1 MYAAEPALCS
11 LSFASANSGQSSFSR
26 EGAATGDV
34 AQRGAVGYH
43 HAALQWRVQRHVVAY
58 AELDGGWCK
67 CLGVVCFVL
76 RARCLFVGQGASYVA
91 VVCVVTDRM

>member
-1 MYAAEPALCS
+1 MLRNLLFVLFPSRARTV
-11 LSFASANSGQSSFSR
+11 ANQVFSR
-26 EGAATGDV
+26 EGAAAGDV

-91 VVCVVTDRM
+91 VVCVVTDRT